1 MSTGPPGFDSVFSI
15 AKLNSISG
23 VEFSFAI
30 EIYPA
35 NSIRYLDS
43 TAMHDRIINGARSG
57 LFIRNITIADL
68 SVSTYEWD

>member
-1 MSTGPPGFDSVFSI
+1 MSTGRSYSFPFLRV
-15 AKLNSISG
+15 LNCKTKFHLE

-57 LFIRNITIADL
+57 LFIRNITQLIYAF
-68 SVSTYEWD
+68 

>member
-1 MSTGPPGFDSVFSI
+1 MLDTGCSYSFPFLRV
-15 AKLNSISG
+15 LNCKTKFHLE

-30 EIYPA
+30 EIYSA

-57 LFIRNITIADL
+57 LFIRNITQLIYAF
-68 SVSTYEWD
+68 